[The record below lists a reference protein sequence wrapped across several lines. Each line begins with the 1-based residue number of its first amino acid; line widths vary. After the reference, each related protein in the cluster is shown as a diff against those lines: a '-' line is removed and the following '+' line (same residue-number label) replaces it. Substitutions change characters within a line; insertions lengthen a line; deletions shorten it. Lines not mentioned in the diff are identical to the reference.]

1 MCIRDRF
8 KTELSQITIDDEFR
22 DSKTELQELLQSK
35 KLSPPTYQTTESK
48 DGFDCKIDLNEISFI
63 ASGNSKRQAER
74 AAAQEVLTHLKSNN
88 A

>member
-1 MCIRDRF
+1 MI
-8 KTELSQITIDDEFR
+8 I
-22 DSKTELQELLQSK
+22 LQSK
-35 KLSPPTYQTTESK
+35 KLSPPKYETIEVK
-48 DGFDCKIDLNEISFI
+48 DGFDCKIEINEISFI